1 MQVKKLLNK
10 PVPPPQILSKK
21 EDRVIFTVSVSIAF
35 VFWCLVKLSQ
45 TYTVTKDVA
54 INYVLPANKMLVEQP
69 PQVLK
74 IIMEGIGWDLVYE
87 SFYKSY
93 VKINIEINN
102 FYSTFINTPELMTKV
117 ESQIERFSLKRISPE
132 YLMIRLEERI
142 AKKVP
147 IRLNLEA
154 NIPSQYY
161 IKEEINLIP
170 DSVII
175 YGIASSLDSV
185 DYWETEPLVI
195 KGVIE
200 SVESSVKIKPS
211 NNQLIDVEMIDVEV
225 FIPIERLAEKKFFV
239 PVIIKNY
246 SGRDNVRIFPN
257 KIQLQISIGLSDFDK
272 LDESKFVAEVDMI
285 NTETGTANNTLP
297 ISIPSYPSYVRAIYF
312 SPKSVEYFILK

>member
-142 AKKVP
+142 AKKSAYS
-147 IRLNLEA
+147 IEFG
-154 NIPSQYY
+154 SQHSFAVLY
-161 IKEEINLIP
+161 KRRN
-170 DSVII
+170 
-175 YGIASSLDSV
+175 
-185 DYWETEPLVI
+185 
-195 KGVIE
+195 
-200 SVESSVKIKPS
+200 KPYT
-211 NNQLIDVEMIDVEV
+211 
-225 FIPIERLAEKKFFV
+225 R
-239 PVIIKNY
+239 
-246 SGRDNVRIFPN
+246 
-257 KIQLQISIGLSDFDK
+257 
-272 LDESKFVAEVDMI
+272 
-285 NTETGTANNTLP
+285 
-297 ISIPSYPSYVRAIYF
+297 
-312 SPKSVEYFILK
+312 

>member
-1 MQVKKLLNK
+1 M
-10 PVPPPQILSKK
+10 
-21 EDRVIFTVSVSIAF
+21 
-35 VFWCLVKLSQ
+35 
-45 TYTVTKDVA
+45 
-54 INYVLPANKMLVEQP
+54 
-69 PQVLK
+69 
-74 IIMEGIGWDLVYE
+74 
-87 SFYKSY
+87 
-93 VKINIEINN
+93 
-102 FYSTFINTPELMTKV
+102 
-117 ESQIERFSLKRISPE
+117 
-132 YLMIRLEERI
+132 
-142 AKKVP
+142 
-147 IRLNLEA
+147 EA